1 MSRYCAGS
9 GEPFGFERG
18 QHFIAPAFERVY
30 PHIKRRALV
39 DAAAESENIG
49 FAQMLGERVE
59 QPLRQ
64 LGGGVGAAGE
74 FGFAR
79 FEFAQKFGTLFI
91 QQRFDLAQVD
101 AAPEHQRGQR
111 GFFRLRVR
119 AAQGGADFL
128 IMAQGSECGFGDFM
142 AVAAAKL
149 AVGAEIGRQ
158 HGIGRLLA
166 VLFLTPVFWLFFV
179 PFGLL
184 LRAGRRDR
192 LERWFDPAAP
202 SYWHRRDDAPRSKSS
217 YEKAF

>member
-1 MSRYCAGS
+1 M
-9 GEPFGFERG
+9 
-18 QHFIAPAFERVY
+18 
-30 PHIKRRALV
+30 V

-158 HGIGRLLA
+158 HGIGRLLESEHVGQYGGGVA
-166 VLFLTPVFWLFFV
+166 ELV
-179 PFGLL
+179 G
-184 LRAGRRDR
+184 GHGG
-192 LERWFDPAAP
+192 
-202 SYWHRRDDAPRSKSS
+202 S
-217 YEKAF
+217 